1 MADINHSTLT
11 DPYLHEPKGVASAAN
26 GTAYMA
32 TGSGGGVWR
41 KVNSYTN
48 GYLAFDAVTP
58 AYQHSV
64 TTVYTPLNPTFSTLF
79 NEDFSG
85 SSSPNARLIFTGS
98 QEVRAECSFVFNFKN
113 DSGTSRDLEV
123 VFKVNGNILNNAHII
138 VTANSGEWKSAT
150 LSCITSFTTNSYLEI
165 FVKADASFT
174 LDVASASLV
183 LQGMPRT

>member
-1 MADINHSTLT
+1 MADINHSTIT
-11 DPYLHEPKGVASAAN
+11 DPYLHEPKGVSSAAN

-32 TGSGGGVWR
+32 NGSGSGVWR
-41 KVNSYTN
+41 KVNSYIN
-48 GYLAFDAVTP
+48 GYIPFDSVTP

-64 TTVYTPLNPTFSTLF
+64 TTTFTPLNPTFSILF
-79 NEDFSG
+79 AEDFSG

-123 VFKVNGNILNNAHII
+123 VFRRDGITLPNAQLV

-150 LSCITSFTTNSYLEI
+150 LSCITSFVTNSYLEI

-183 LQGMPRT
+183 AQGMPRT